1 MSRRWLRPLD
11 IRLVIRGDMA
21 FLTAESTFTVKVLP
35 SSDSESALL
44 SGPGSVTRIVF
55 SSLQANIICAAHV
68 AAGGISRG

>member
-1 MSRRWLRPLD
+1 MGWTQPPLSKRPRRWARTRVSRRWLRPLD

-44 SGPGSVTRIVF
+44 SGRIRF
-55 SSLQANIICAAHV
+55 
-68 AAGGISRG
+68 